1 MVRQRMKALILD
13 DIVVEVAQK
22 EFPVASP
29 LTWCDC
35 PHHVQQGWRLESGT
49 FLPPT
54 LPTLPP
60 TQHEDARPRE
70 DSNLRPTA

>member
-13 DIVVEVAQK
+13 HIVVEVAQK

-29 LTWCDC
+29 LAWCDC
-35 PHHVQQGWRLESGT
+35 PDHVKQGWRLESGT

-54 LPTLPP
+54 QTDD
-60 TQHEDARPRE
+60 QRPRE

>member
-54 LPTLPP
+54 
-60 TQHEDARPRE
+60 QNEDARPRE